1 VVAALPAGHPL
12 AKRARLPLRMLADE
26 SFVLYTRSFG
36 PSVQDAIIGY
46 CLAAGFAPRVVQE
59 AADVQTIVSLVAAGL
74 GVSLLIA
81 PAPPIAPEAVV
92 YRPVADD
99 LPLWELALAWSPAN
113 DSPALARFLA
123 LVGGSDG
130 D

>member
-1 VVAALPAGHPL
+1 
-12 AKRARLPLRMLADE
+12 
-26 SFVLYTRSFG
+26 VLYTRAFG

-81 PAPPIAPEAVV
+81 PAPPIDPEAVV
-92 YRPVADD
+92 YRQVADD
-99 LPLWELALAWSPAN
+99 LPPWELALAWSPAN